1 MKNPAAEN
9 AFTLVELLVS
19 SGILAIV
26 MMVLLTS
33 MSTGLSLWRNTE
45 QKVSVDR
52 DGRTAMQL
60 LAEDLA
66 GIVNLNNPSLRP
78 QFDTSSNAVTPLRF
92 LTLKPLDYQTNP
104 ASDIGDVCYVEYR
117 FENNAL
123 KRAMVTSAAT
133 FAALTG
139 TNFPQVNT
147 GDFEM
152 LATNL
157 LSFKVYAWDSSGQP
171 AAGSAARAVDYR
183 MEVVDSK
190 GLDNFRLNNNAT
202 NSLLIGQQ
210 FFSGRASV
218 PAPR

>member
-9 AFTLVELLVS
+9 AFTLIELLVS

-66 GIVNLNNPSLRP
+66 GIVNLNNPSLQP

-92 LTLKPLDYQTNP
+92 LTLKPRCVLHRIPLREQRLE
-104 ASDIGDVCYVEYR
+104 ARHGDECRDLRR
-117 FENNAL
+117 FD
-123 KRAMVTSAAT
+123 R
-133 FAALTG
+133 
-139 TNFPQVNT
+139 
-147 GDFEM
+147 
-152 LATNL
+152 
-157 LSFKVYAWDSSGQP
+157 
-171 AAGSAARAVDYR
+171 R
-183 MEVVDSK
+183 
-190 GLDNFRLNNNAT
+190 
-202 NSLLIGQQ
+202 
-210 FFSGRASV
+210 
-218 PAPR
+218 